1 MSEHPE
7 NLPSDTE
14 RDPQENLAWDLLRIT
29 MPALIF
35 VVIFLTLVLVVKMS
49 FWLAGGIAF
58 AVALADYFLF
68 SMLKKR
74 SGSQ

>member
-1 MSEHPE
+1 MSGQ
-7 NLPSDTE
+7 NNDS
-14 RDPQENLAWDLLRIT
+14 QQNLAWDLLRIT

-68 SMLKKR
+68 AMLKKR